1 MKCIVFDFDG
11 TVANPFES
19 VIDSLNHV
27 SKKYPFEI
35 AVHHSLLMKT
45 VSQPFTQTLIQLWP
59 KASQSSSEDIKKY
72 YLEHQ
77 LAVGYLKYTIYEGL
91 TYLLQD
97 AELNQADL
105 VVLSNKM
112 EVSLKKVISHLN
124 LKNFMQIIG
133 KTDEQLKKAYW
144 LNQLKLKYGNHN
156 VVMVGDSKE
165 DQQSCTETNTP
176 FIAVNWGVDRFD
188 KSFAAENAAEL
199 LQKIKVFLRND

>member
-35 AVHHSLLMKT
+35 TVNQGLLMKT

-59 KASQSSSEDIKKY
+59 KASQYSAEDIKKY

-77 LAVGYLKYTIYEGL
+77 LAVGYLKYTTYDGL
-91 TYLLQD
+91 KSLLQD
-97 AELNQADL
+97 VELNKADII
-105 VVLSNKM
+105 VLSNKM
-112 EVSLKKVISHLN
+112 EISLKKVIDHLE
-124 LKNFMQIIG
+124 LKNFKQIIG
-133 KTDEQLKKAYW
+133 KTDNQLKKTHW
-144 LNQLKLKYGNHN
+144 LNQLKLKYGNQN
-156 VVMVGDSKE
+156 VVMIGDSKE
-165 DQQSCTETNTP
+165 DQQACTETNTP